1 MACEWK
7 TPRAMLSFNSLGSQD
22 TAYALQ
28 NTSEDNLLDKLPPR
42 PEPIYTGR
50 ARDGSGYVTESVS
63 PLPARNA

>member
-1 MACEWK
+1 
-7 TPRAMLSFNSLGSQD
+7 MLSFNSLGSQD
-22 TAYALQ
+22 TTYALQ
-28 NTSEDNLLDKLPPR
+28 STSEDNLLDKLPPR